1 MVDLSAVFSAIAA
14 IAAAGSALVSLR
26 QQITSKRIAAD
37 VRKINNE
44 TLWYNKIALDTI
56 VTQSNELI
64 DRAERNIEECKKNPS
79 EIKTRLENLN
89 KELNSDINSLNELLF
104 LVKIFDEN
112 LFINCSKRLE
122 EIRDIYSQ
130 VINKSLEKN
139 SIIFYSV
146 NDIHT
151 KKKEIV
157 EELWKYAKIVTG
169 Q

>member
-104 LVKIFDEN
+104 LLKIFDEN

-139 SIIFYSV
+139 TIIFYSV

>member
-1 MVDLSAVFSAIAA
+1 MVDLSAVFSAVAA

-104 LVKIFDEN
+104 LLKIFDEN

>member
-37 VRKINNE
+37 VRKINKE

-104 LVKIFDEN
+104 LLKIFDEN

>member
-104 LVKIFDEN
+104 LLKIFDEN

-139 SIIFYSV
+139 RIIFYPV

-151 KKKEIV
+151 KKKGIV

>member
-104 LVKIFDEN
+104 LLKIFDEN

>member
-1 MVDLSAVFSAIAA
+1 M
-14 IAAAGSALVSLR
+14 
-26 QQITSKRIAAD
+26 
-37 VRKINNE
+37 
-44 TLWYNKIALDTI
+44 
-56 VTQSNELI
+56 
-64 DRAERNIEECKKNPS
+64 
-79 EIKTRLENLN
+79 
-89 KELNSDINSLNELLF
+89 NSDINSLNELLF
-104 LVKIFDEN
+104 LLKIFDEN

-139 SIIFYSV
+139 RIIFYSV

>member
-1 MVDLSAVFSAIAA
+1 M
-14 IAAAGSALVSLR
+14 
-26 QQITSKRIAAD
+26 
-37 VRKINNE
+37 
-44 TLWYNKIALDTI
+44 
-56 VTQSNELI
+56 
-64 DRAERNIEECKKNPS
+64 
-79 EIKTRLENLN
+79 ENLN

-104 LVKIFDEN
+104 LLKIFDEN